1 MDHGNQL
8 ATIVRDLEFS
18 EIWPFWRPGLNPILW
33 MLSLS
38 RGGGARRLSERWWAK
53 AVRITHFLVPLDTNS
68 VDPKPKNHQCR
79 AQIVTLNPS
88 AQSSPWI
95 NGTSSLKA
103 WNASSLLADVA
114 AVWAYVGSCFLY
126 HQSWHCGFGWLGCL
140 EAGHVWGYSIQKTI
154 CNRAWWQEQHW
165 NLTKKA
171 MSLN

>member
-53 AVRITHFLVPLDTNS
+53 AVRITHFLVPFDTNS

-114 AVWAYVGSCFLY
+114 AVWAICWVLLSVSPVMTLWIRLAWLFGSWACLGVLY
-126 HQSWHCGFGWLGCL
+126 PKD
-140 EAGHVWGYSIQKTI
+140 Y
-154 CNRAWWQEQHW
+154 
-165 NLTKKA
+165 
-171 MSLN
+171 M